1 LATLRTTEARAALA
15 EAEAEAEEFL
25 DRAGVAEYMDVAVKS
40 VDKMRERSDA
50 GTGPPFPEPA
60 HVWGRTPVW
69 RLRDIAA
76 FNTEYRTQPG
86 RR

>member
-1 LATLRTTEARAALA
+1 LATSRTTEARAALA
-15 EAEAEAEEFL
+15 EAEAEEFL
-25 DRAGVAEYMDVAVKS
+25 DRVGVAEFLCVAVKS

-50 GTGPPFPEPA
+50 GTGPPFPAPA

-69 RLRDIAA
+69 RLRDISA
-76 FNTEYRTQPG
+76 FNVEYRTQPG